1 MDIQR
6 ECALWDLF
14 YEADHERVDQ
24 VLEVF
29 RSRCVR
35 PGRTFTREMF
45 VHVNK
50 VKVIVDK
57 RAEAIP
63 TDFTVTAAQDALL
76 ERIKEWM
83 EGPYCEGGRNLWAVL
98 TDWYRLLERH
108 GNLILVL
115 AREGDEVYVTS
126 RSARY
131 AVLIPNET
139 RTAPAAWQFA
149 WTETETAVD
158 PKTGEVREERRAVRE
173 WIDAETWIRMV
184 GDEVV
189 GRWDHNLGWIPVVH
203 VAVNVPPGEL
213 LGRSV
218 IADLIE
224 PQLHLDA
231 ALSMVREVNRWAAW
245 PVFTGATDPTAVD
258 LRPGG
263 YVHDPSQSFRAV
275 TWATSADSIWKEV
288 QQHLQDLYEKGR
300 VLVKAPEVL
309 TEHVTAPSGRA
320 LLVLS
325 ADGIQYVKTVC
336 NVLEEKMAELLAKVA
351 ALAGWI
357 EYDPRARPFQVTYP
371 PLRIEDPDRQLAMGK
386 LLLECYARGIVSKR
400 RVIQALLE
408 LDILPF
414 EESPEALENEV
425 AAELHNLWAAMG
437 GSPPS
442 E

>member
-1 MDIQR
+1 MDIR
-6 ECALWDLF
+6 KECELWDLF
-14 YEADHERVDQ
+14 YEASHEHVDQ
-24 VLEVF
+24 ILDVF
-29 RSRCVR
+29 KSRCVR
-35 PGRTFTREMF
+35 QGRVFTREML

-50 VKVIVDK
+50 IKAIVDK

-63 TDFTVTAAQDALL
+63 TDFTVEAEDQALL
-76 ERIKEWM
+76 ERLKAWM

-115 AREGDEVYVTS
+115 AREGENVYVTS

-131 AVLIPNET
+131 AVLVPNET
-139 RTAPAAWQFA
+139 ATEPAAWQFT
-149 WTETETAVD
+149 WEETATVVD
-158 PKTGEVREERRAVRE
+158 PRTGEVKDERRTVRE
-173 WIDAETWIRMV
+173 WIDTEVWVRWV
-184 GDEVV
+184 GDTEV
-189 GRWDHNLGWIPVVH
+189 GRWDHGLGWLPVVH
-203 VAVNVPPGEL
+203 VAVNVPPGGL

-224 PQLHLDA
+224 PQLQLDA
-231 ALSMVREVNRWAAW
+231 ALSMIREVNRWAAW
-245 PVFTGATDPTAVD
+245 PVFAGAVDPTLVD

-263 YVHDPSQSFRAV
+263 YVMDPDRSFRAV
-275 TWATSADSIWKEV
+275 TWSASAESIWKEV

-300 VLVKAPEVL
+300 VLAKAPEVML
-309 TEHVTAPSGRA
+309 EHVTAPSGRA

-325 ADGIQYVKTVC
+325 ADGIQYVKSVC
-336 NVLEEKMAELLAKVA
+336 NVLEEKMAELLTKVA

-357 EYDPRARPFQVTYP
+357 EYDPAARPVHVTYP
-371 PLRIEDPDRQLAMGK
+371 PLKIEDPDRQVAMGK

-408 LDILPF
+408 LGILPF

-425 AAELHNLWAAMG
+425 ASELHSLWAALG
-437 GSPPS
+437 GKAPT